1 MTSLTGVGMP
11 SKPKKKIRGVRGM
24 SYSRLVDEIAKK
36 LQKIVRLK
44 AADENGMVKC
54 WTSGESKHWKEMQGG
69 HFISRK
75 HQRTKIM
82 EENIHPQT
90 PSQNLYGMKDSLTVL
105 HYRQVMCEFY
115 GKNYVQWLE
124 AEARKPLD
132 TPRPE
137 LEDYYHELVKQAKDL
152 EAKIESSQPREEEF

>member
-1 MTSLTGVGMP
+1 MP
-11 SKPKKKIRGVRGM
+11 SKPKKKVRGVKGM
-24 SYSRLVDEIAKK
+24 SYARLVDEIAKK
-36 LQKIVRLK
+36 LQKLVRLK

-54 WTSGESKHWKEMQGG
+54 WTSGHVKHWKEMQGG

-90 PSQNLYGMKDSLTVL
+90 ASQNLYGMKDSLTVL
-105 HYRQVMCEFY
+105 NYRQAMCDFY
-115 GKNYVQWLE
+115 GKDYVEWLE
-124 AEARKPLD
+124 KEARLPLK

-137 LEDYYHELVKQAKDL
+137 LEDTYYELVKRCKEL
-152 EAKIESSQPREEEF
+152 EEAISSPGSTQDTEY

>member
-1 MTSLTGVGMP
+1 MP
-11 SKPKKKIRGVRGM
+11 KTPKKKIRGVRGM
-24 SYSRLVDEIAKK
+24 SYARLVDEIAKK

-44 AADENGMVKC
+44 AADENGMVRC

-105 HYRQVMCEFY
+105 NYRKAMVQFY
-115 GKNYVQWLE
+115 GKNFVEWLE
-124 AEARKPLD
+124 IEANKPLD

-137 LEDYYHELVKQAKDL
+137 LEDFYYELVKQTKEL
-152 EAKIESSQPREEEF
+152 EAKIESSQLTKEEEY

>member
-1 MTSLTGVGMP
+1 MMP
-11 SKPKKKIRGVRGM
+11 KPPKKKIRGVRGM
-24 SYSRLVDEIAKK
+24 SYGRLVDEIAKK

-54 WTSGESKHWKEMQGG
+54 WTSGEVRHWKEMQGG

-105 HYRQVMCEFY
+105 NYRREMVEFY
-115 GKNYVQWLE
+115 GKNFVEWLE
-124 AEARKPLD
+124 LEAKQPLE

-137 LEDYYHELVKQAKDL
+137 LEDLYYELVTQAKDL
-152 EAKIESSQPREEEF
+152 EAKIESSQHTEEY

>member
-1 MTSLTGVGMP
+1 MMP
-11 SKPKKKIRGVRGM
+11 KPPKKKIRGVRGM
-24 SYSRLVDEIAKK
+24 SYGRLVDEIAKK

-54 WTSGESKHWKEMQGG
+54 WTSGEVRHWKEMQGG

-105 HYRQVMCEFY
+105 NYRREMVEFY
-115 GKNYVQWLE
+115 GKNFVEWLE
-124 AEARKPLD
+124 SEAKQPLE

-137 LEDYYHELVKQAKDL
+137 LEDLYYELVTQAKDL
-152 EAKIESSQPREEEF
+152 EAKIESSQHTEEY

>member
-1 MTSLTGVGMP
+1 MP

-24 SYSRLVDEIAKK
+24 SYARLVDEIAKK

-44 AADENGMVKC
+44 AADENGMVRC
-54 WTSGESKHWKEMQGG
+54 WTSGDVRHWKEMQGG

-105 HYRQVMCEFY
+105 NYRKAMCEFY
-115 GKNYVQWLE
+115 GKNFVEWLE
-124 AEARKPLD
+124 IEANKPLD

-137 LEDYYHELVKQAKDL
+137 LEDFYYELVKQTKDL
-152 EAKIESSQPREEEF
+152 EAKIESSQLTKEEEY

>member
-1 MTSLTGVGMP
+1 MP
-11 SKPKKKIRGVRGM
+11 LKPKKKIRGVKGM
-24 SYSRLVDEIAKK
+24 SYARLVDEIAKK
-36 LQKIVRLK
+36 LQKLVRLK

-54 WTSGESKHWKEMQGG
+54 WTSGESRHWKEMQGG

-105 HYRQVMCEFY
+105 HYRQVMCDFY
-115 GKNYVQWLE
+115 GKNFVEWLE
-124 AEARKPLD
+124 KEARIPLE

-137 LEDYYHELVKQAKDL
+137 LEDTYYELVKRCKEL
-152 EAKIESSQPREEEF
+152 EAKIGSSQLTREEEF